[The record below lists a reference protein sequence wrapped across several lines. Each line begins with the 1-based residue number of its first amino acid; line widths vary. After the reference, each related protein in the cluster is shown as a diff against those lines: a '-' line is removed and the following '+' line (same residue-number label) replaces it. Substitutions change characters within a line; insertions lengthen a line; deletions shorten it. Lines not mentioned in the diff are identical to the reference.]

1 IDYFYNIEYNKSRN
15 DETSYIICFLLEAM
29 MIRWIF
35 GILAGMLIMISVLFG
50 QLVFNLGHGS
60 DNTEPENKPDYHLQ
74 ILIQDTDEYFWTL
87 FKEGAKAAE
96 EELGLYVEFVPVSQN
111 NTTTLRSVVEMG
123 TNAGVDG
130 IALQAADSQE
140 TIDIINTAKEQ
151 GVDIITFEN
160 GNYIIPET
168 PMVGSNNYNIGS
180 IAGNMAV
187 SSVSGKGE
195 VVVIINDAG
204 TESDIPYQNL
214 IIQGIID
221 SFSRYSTINISKV
234 YTLNKDM
241 FEVEK
246 IVSNLMDDTKQTNL
260 ILCLDES
267 STPGVAQ
274 VLVDNNMVG
283 DIKLIGYGVMPQTV
297 DYIKRG
303 VIYGTVVPNSYEIGY
318 QTVKQL
324 TKRIQGEQISDSIST
339 ELYTIDSYNVNQ
351 YLDALE

>member
-1 IDYFYNIEYNKSRN
+1 
-15 DETSYIICFLLEAM
+15 

-35 GILAGMLIMISVLFG
+35 GILAGMLIMISILFG
-50 QLVFNLGHGS
+50 QLMFTIGNRPESEEPKV
-60 DNTEPENKPDYHLQ
+60 EPEYHLQ

-96 EELGLYVEFVPVSQN
+96 SELGLYVEFVSVSQKN
-111 NTTTLRSVVEMG
+111 VEDLKSIVEMG
-123 TNAGVDG
+123 TIAGVDG
-130 IALQAADSQE
+130 IALQAADSEQ
-140 TIDIINTAKEQ
+140 TIAVIKEAKEQ
-151 GVDIITFEN
+151 GVEIITYEN

-180 IAGNMAV
+180 IAGDMAV
-187 SSVSGKGE
+187 NAANGEGE

-204 TESDIPYQNL
+204 NESDIPYQNL

-221 SFSRYSTINISKV
+221 SFSRYSTMNVNKI

-246 IVSNLMDDTKQTNL
+246 IVSNIIAGTDPVDL
-260 ILCLDES
+260 IVCLDES

-283 DIKLIGYGVMPQTV
+283 DIQLIGYGVMPQTI

-324 TKRIQGEQISDSIST
+324 TKNVQGEQISDSVST
-339 ELYTIDSYNVNQ
+339 ELYTIDADNVN
-351 YLDALE
+351 YYEEKLK